1 MVCNL
6 TYYPRGYFMS
16 NTITVS
22 VHTDTFGPSTN
33 FPGHWVLLDSVD
45 NTFEAPSD
53 YVPCS
58 PEVLYMEGYDDP
70 ISISTVYIDSP
81 RGYIPT

>member
-33 FPGHWVLLDSVD
+33 FPGHWVLLDSVSQLR
-45 NTFEAPSD
+45 TIAS
-53 YVPCS
+53 
-58 PEVLYMEGYDDP
+58 L
-70 ISISTVYIDSP
+70 
-81 RGYIPT
+81 